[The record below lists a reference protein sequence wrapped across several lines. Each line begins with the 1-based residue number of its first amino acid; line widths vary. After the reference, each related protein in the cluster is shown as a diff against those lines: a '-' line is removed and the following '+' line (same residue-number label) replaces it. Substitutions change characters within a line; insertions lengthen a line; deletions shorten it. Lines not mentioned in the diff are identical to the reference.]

1 MFLNWWRLP
10 LCRWFRAECT
20 PGILK
25 PFSNGRRATTNMIPW
40 SGSGNYIHSNSV
52 EVHFY
57 VSIVMIIIVII
68 IIVTTLLV
76 LSFYHILS
84 LSIIISYVH
93 YFQYTSVKQISEL
106 TKCPSSQTGEAILGR
121 ILCRVCGFDF
131 LWEGDFFVQQKQT
144 NLQTLPQK
152 SFLNII
158 FFTKPFAK
166 YGTFLNL
173 TSSEPFFTPNVIY
186 FSWPAVVLNR
196 RTPWQPEVSEPKRTC
211 ALEKREGDGSIV
223 ISQGSWEN
231 TVCYV
236 PFSSSGICWNPVC
249 PGTKWYY
256 SNNLVT
262 TTNSWNSMFRIES
275 IASTISY
282 YIILVSSC
290 TSRIWYIVLYLFYT
304 TKMYSVWMTLF
315 VVSDK

>member
-1 MFLNWWRLP
+1 
-10 LCRWFRAECT
+10 
-20 PGILK
+20 
-25 PFSNGRRATTNMIPW
+25 MITW
-40 SGSGNYIHSNSV
+40 SGSGYYIHSNSV
-52 EVHFY
+52 EVQFY
-57 VSIVMIIIVII
+57 VSIVII
-68 IIVTTLLV
+68 IIVIINIITILLV

-84 LSIIISYVH
+84 LSIIISFVIFM
-93 YFQYTSVKQISEL
+93 YFQYTSVKQILEL
-106 TKCPSSQTGEAILGR
+106 AKCPSSRRGEAILVAVDL
-121 ILCRVCGFDF
+121 ISCGK
-131 LWEGDFFVQQKQT
+131 GDFFVQPKQT

-173 TSSEPFFTPNVIY
+173 TSSKPFFTPNVIY

-231 TVCYV
+231 TLCYF

-275 IASTISY
+275 IPSTISY

-290 TSRIWYIVLYLFYT
+290 TSWIWYIVLYLFYT
-304 TKMYSVWMTLF
+304 QLYSVWMALF